1 MKNGQTFFKK
11 NMQGEQMLRVTFI
24 HHSAFVVET
33 DTKQMVFDYFPAGTY
48 NDVVFHGKEPVF
60 SAEKPVYVFASHS
73 HRDHFS
79 LEVLKW
85 GEKRPDV
92 RYIFSK
98 DIRLGKNYLARNGFD
113 PAIRERIKFIGAMA
127 DYETGDL
134 KVHTLLSNDAGVA
147 FVVETDGLRI
157 YHAGDLSVWNVGENG
172 QEVYRDIYT
181 GGYKKQ
187 IRHLENKHI
196 DIGFVVLDP
205 RMGAGAYAG
214 IDYFAETVDCD
225 LIFPMHCWEDYSIIE
240 KCKRRPQMARFK
252 NKIVDIDRDN
262 IIYDID

>member
-1 MKNGQTFFKK
+1 MTGRLQ
-11 NMQGEQMLRVTFI
+11 VTYI
-24 HHSAFVVET
+24 HHSSFLVET
-33 DTKQMVFDYFPAGTY
+33 ASHTMLFDYFRGDLP
-48 NDVVFHGKEPVF
+48 PVRR
-60 SAEKPVYVFASHS
+60 EKPLWIFASHAHS
-73 HRDHFS
+73 DHYVPGIFRLSGLADEVHYVLSDDIPFS
-79 LEVLKW
+79 
-85 GEKRPDV
+85 DV
-92 RYIFSK
+92 PETLREQTAFLGSGYTAEG
-98 DIRLGKNYLARNGFD
+98 DGIRIRTFD
-113 PAIRERIKFIGAMA
+113 ST
-127 DYETGDL
+127 DQ
-134 KVHTLLSNDAGVA
+134 GVA
-147 FVVETDGLRI
+147 FLVESGGQVV